1 MPQPPVPILGIL
13 GGSGL
18 YEMSDLVGAETI
30 AVETPYGAPSDD
42 LVIGKLNGTCVA
54 FLPRHGKGHR
64 YSPSD
69 VPYLANL
76 WALKHIGCQFVLSVS
91 AVGSLREDIETG
103 QVVVVDQFIDRT
115 IVRPR
120 SFFGNG
126 LVGHVSFA
134 DPVCETLRK
143 MVVESSV
150 KSGATTVD
158 GGTYICIEG
167 PSFST
172 RAESR
177 LYRDWGADVV
187 GMTNLPEARLAR
199 EAGMSYATLALVTD
213 YDSWHDVEEPVSLD
227 LVLQILMNNVTVAS
241 EIISGVAKRLASRK
255 APKHSPYAGFGEQA
269 IMTSA
274 ETVPEDTRRALRRIF
289 RDFLG

>member
-1 MPQPPVPILGIL
+1 MRDTPVPILGIL

-18 YEMSDLVGAETI
+18 YEMSALESAETI

-42 LVIGKLNGTCVA
+42 LVIGKLEGTWVA

-76 WALKHIGCQFVLSVS
+76 WALKHIGCQFVVSVS
-91 AVGSLREDIETG
+91 AVGSLREDISTG
-103 QVVVVDQFIDRT
+103 HVVVVDQFIDRT

-134 DPVCETLRK
+134 DPVCETLRSI
-143 MVVESSV
+143 VLEASQ
-150 KSGATTVD
+150 KSGAPTVD

-177 LYRDWGADVV
+177 LYRSWGADVV

-199 EAGMSYATLALVTD
+199 EAGMSYATIALVTD
-213 YDSWHDVEEPVSLD
+213 YDSWHEIDEPVSLD
-227 LVLQILMNNVTVAS
+227 LVLQILMNNVSVAS
-241 EIISGVAKRLASRK
+241 EIIAGVAKRLASRK
-255 APKHSPYAGFGEQA
+255 APKFSPYIGAGEQS
-269 IMTSA
+269 IMTA
-274 ETVPEDTRRALRRIF
+274 VETVPADTKRALRRIF
-289 RDFLG
+289 SEFLG